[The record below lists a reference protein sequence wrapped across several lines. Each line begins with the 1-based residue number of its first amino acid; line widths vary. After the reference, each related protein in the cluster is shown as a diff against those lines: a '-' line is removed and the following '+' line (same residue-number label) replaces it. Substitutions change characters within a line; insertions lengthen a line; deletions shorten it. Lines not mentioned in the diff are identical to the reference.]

1 MLEITETGE
10 ARIATLEFAEEVRK
24 FIRAWRAAGKP
35 EEEGQ
40 KMVVARIALALIER
54 DGESGP
60 AITQAEG
67 REFEQFV
74 DEHVPEIHAAVGKCL
89 DTLICNDTN
98 ETQLH

>member
-10 ARIATLEFAEEVRK
+10 VRIATLEFAEEVRK
-24 FIRAWRAAGKP
+24 FIRAWRAGGKP

-67 REFEQFV
+67 ESSSNSWMNSFQKSMLLLASVLTR
-74 DEHVPEIHAAVGKCL
+74 
-89 DTLICNDTN
+89 
-98 ETQLH
+98 